1 MLDLFILYSNLI
13 FNKIFK
19 IIIYFI
25 IQQDKHKK
33 LKFNKYN
40 FNKKFIQF
48 NYCLIL
54 KLIKSN
60 FKILLN

>member
-40 FNKKFIQF
+40 FNKKFI
-48 NYCLIL
+48 
-54 KLIKSN
+54 
-60 FKILLN
+60 